1 MQHFYR
7 TLAFEIGL
15 TIVLVGVLGGGLSY
29 FGGVIN
35 GSVARIQELR
45 QELSVR
51 WSSLYQLAD
60 LLTDYNLRA
69 AGASE
74 TLKRTVPTRDSI
86 FNLGRDLKTVAVSSG
101 VEQSYSFTSETPAS
115 GETLGHVEF
124 SLSATGSY
132 EQLLAH
138 LRALAS
144 FPYLSKF
151 DSVSL
156 TRNEG
161 RSSMTVA
168 GRVFF
173 Q

>member
-15 TIVLVGVLGGGLSY
+15 TIVLVGALAGGLSY
-29 FGGVIN
+29 FGGIIN

-45 QELSVR
+45 QELTVR

-69 AGASE
+69 AGALE
-74 TLKRTVPTRDSI
+74 TLQRTVPTRDSI
-86 FNLGRDLKTVAVSSG
+86 FNLGRDLKTVAAASG
-101 VEQSYSFTSETPAS
+101 VEQSYAFASEIPVSS
-115 GETLGHVEF
+115 GTLGYVEF

-138 LRALAS
+138 LRSLAS
-144 FPYLSKF
+144 FSYLSKF

-156 TRNEG
+156 TKTDG
-161 RSSMTVA
+161 RSSMSVA